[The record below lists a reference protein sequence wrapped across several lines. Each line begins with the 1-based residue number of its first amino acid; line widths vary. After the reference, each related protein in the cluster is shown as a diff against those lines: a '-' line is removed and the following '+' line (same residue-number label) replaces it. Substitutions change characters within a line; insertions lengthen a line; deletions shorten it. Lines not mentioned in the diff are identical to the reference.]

1 MSMSESG
8 VEAPPQP
15 GTHPD
20 VPQPQSP
27 FGETSFA
34 AAAPTEETLA
44 SPPAHS
50 PATLAPRAASVTA
63 EQFVREAMGIIDA
76 ARPMPLSTS
85 VMINRDEVMT
95 LLESALAAVPD
106 ETRQARWLLRER
118 DEVLAQAR
126 VDANLVID
134 EARSRVAQMVQ
145 RTEVVRTAERRA
157 RQLLDD
163 ARIQTRRR
171 RHEVDEYCERQLAQF
186 AGAVDQVQIAV
197 QAARRKLGR
206 RVALPVAP
214 TPPSGPSAQHGGAAA
229 PDAASRAT
237 GPGPDTHPLDA
248 RPPDMRPSGTRPSDA
263 WPPETRPPE
272 TRPVVF
278 DQDQA

>member
-1 MSMSESG
+1 MSTSQG
-8 VEAPPQP
+8 GIEAPPQP
-15 GTHPD
+15 YAHPG
-20 VPQPQSP
+20 VAPSAP
-27 FGETSFA
+27 SFDA
-34 AAAPTEETLA
+34 HGPPTEEAAAPTE
-44 SPPAHS
+44 SRHPG
-50 PATLAPRAASVTA
+50 TLAPRRPSVTA

-126 VDANLVID
+126 VDANMVID

-145 RTEVVRTAERRA
+145 RTEVVRSAERRA

-163 ARIQTRRR
+163 AQIQSRRR

-186 AGAVDQVQIAV
+186 AGAVDQIQIAV
-197 QAARRKLGR
+197 QAARRKLGK
-206 RVALPVAP
+206 RVATPIAP
-214 TPPSGPSAQHGGAAA
+214 AAPSGEPAVTAEAEIDTGGPRSAR
-229 PDAASRAT
+229 S
-237 GPGPDTHPLDA
+237 GPDTD
-248 RPPDMRPSGTRPSDA
+248 
-263 WPPETRPPE
+263 
-272 TRPVVF
+272 PVVF

>member
-1 MSMSESG
+1 MSMSTGG
-8 VEAPPQP
+8 VEAMPQP
-15 GTHPD
+15 AVHHGML
-20 VPQPQSP
+20 QPQSP
-27 FGETSFA
+27 FGPPSVETA
-34 AAAPTEETLA
+34 ATPTEETPTA
-44 SPPAHS
+44 PQAPNTA
-50 PATLAPRAASVTA
+50 PLAPRPPSVTA
-63 EQFVREAMGIIDA
+63 EQFIREAMEIIDA

-126 VDANLVID
+126 VDANVVID

-197 QAARRKLGR
+197 QAARRKLGKR
-206 RVALPVAP
+206 TATPVTTA
-214 TPPSGPSAQHGGAAA
+214 PPSAPAAPNGGGAG
-229 PDAASRAT
+229 AAS
-237 GPGPDTHPLDA
+237 PGAPGDGADTHSPA
-248 RPPDMRPSGTRPSDA
+248 TQ
-263 WPPETRPPE
+263 
-272 TRPVVF
+272 PVVF
-278 DQDQA
+278 DQDQM

>member
-1 MSMSESG
+1 MSMSEGG

-15 GTHPD
+15 GTHPGA
-20 VPQPQSP
+20 PQPQSP
-27 FGETSFA
+27 FGQPSLGQPSVET
-34 AAAPTEETLA
+34 AAPTEETPTSPQAA
-44 SPPAHS
+44 SPAS
-50 PATLAPRAASVTA
+50 LAPRPPSVTA
-63 EQFVREAMGIIDA
+63 EQFIREAMEIIDA

-186 AGAVDQVQIAV
+186 ASAVDQVQIAV
-197 QAARRKLGR
+197 QAARRKLGKR
-206 RVALPVAP
+206 TATPVAHA
-214 TPPSGPSAQHGGAAA
+214 SPSAPRPHNGG
-229 PDAASRAT
+229 DAAGSGAP
-237 GPGPDTHPLDA
+237 GPAGRGPDT
-248 RPPDMRPSGTRPSDA
+248 RPPDTH
-263 WPPETRPPE
+263 
-272 TRPVVF
+272 PVVF

>member
-1 MSMSESG
+1 MSMSEG
-8 VEAPPQP
+8 AVEAPPQS
-15 GTHPD
+15 GAHLG

-27 FGETSFA
+27 FGQSSFEA
-34 AAAPTEETLA
+34 ATPTEETPT
-44 SPPAHS
+44 SPHTRGPA
-50 PATLAPRAASVTA
+50 ALAPRPASVTA
-63 EQFVREAMGIIDA
+63 EQFIREAMEIIDA

-134 EARSRVAQMVQ
+134 EARSRVAQMMQ

-163 ARIQTRRR
+163 AQIQTRRR

-186 AGAVDQVQIAV
+186 ASAVDQIQIAV
-197 QAARRKLGR
+197 QAARRKLSKR
-206 RVALPVAP
+206 AASPVASASP
-214 TPPSGPSAQHGGAAA
+214 SVPPEQHGEDAAGTRIRGPSGRGRDTRPL
-229 PDAASRAT
+229 
-237 GPGPDTHPLDA
+237 DTH
-248 RPPDMRPSGTRPSDA
+248 
-263 WPPETRPPE
+263 
-272 TRPVVF
+272 PVVF
-278 DQDQA
+278 DQDQM

>member
-1 MSMSESG
+1 MSMSEGG

-15 GTHPD
+15 YAHPG
-20 VPQPQSP
+20 VPQLRTP
-27 FGETSFA
+27 FGAE
-34 AAAPTEETLA
+34 AAPTEETPTP
-44 SPPAHS
+44 SQSRNPG
-50 PATLAPRAASVTA
+50 TLAPRRPSVTA
-63 EQFVREAMGIIDA
+63 EQFVREAMEIIDA

-163 ARIQTRRR
+163 AQIQTRRR
-171 RHEVDEYCERQLAQF
+171 RHEVDEYCERKLAQF
-186 AGAVDQVQIAV
+186 ASAVDQIQIAV
-197 QAARRKLGR
+197 QAARRKLGK
-206 RVALPVAP
+206 RVATPLAP
-214 TPPSGPSAQHGGAAA
+214 ASPSAPPVPNGGVAAGTRA
-229 PDAASRAT
+229 PLTS
-237 GPGPDTHPLDA
+237 GSGPDTH
-248 RPPDMRPSGTRPSDA
+248 
-263 WPPETRPPE
+263 
-272 TRPVVF
+272 PVVF
-278 DQDQA
+278 DQDHT

>member
-1 MSMSESG
+1 MTMSAQG
-8 VEAPPQP
+8 VEAPQQLA
-15 GTHPD
+15 GHPNAWPSTPLG
-20 VPQPQSP
+20 VPPADGLE
-27 FGETSFA
+27 FG
-34 AAAPTEETLA
+34 AAAPTEET
-44 SPPAHS
+44 PAAPQPRS
-50 PATLAPRAASVTA
+50 PATLAPRPPSLTA
-63 EQFVREAMGIIDA
+63 EQFVREAMDIIAA

-118 DEVLAQAR
+118 DEVLARAR

-163 ARIQTRRR
+163 AQQQSRRR

-186 AGAVDQVQIAV
+186 ASAVDQVQIAV

-206 RVALPVAP
+206 RVASPVTSA
-214 TPPSGPSAQHGGAAA
+214 PPSALPARDGPAAGGAAA
-229 PDAASRAT
+229 RAASA
-237 GPGPDTHPLDA
+237 GAID
-248 RPPDMRPSGTRPSDA
+248 
-263 WPPETRPPE
+263 

-278 DQDQA
+278 DQDQM

>member
-1 MSMSESG
+1 MSEGG

-15 GTHPD
+15 GTHPGA
-20 VPQPQSP
+20 PQPQSP
-27 FGETSFA
+27 FGQPSLGQPSVET
-34 AAAPTEETLA
+34 AAPTEETPT
-44 SPPAHS
+44 S
-50 PATLAPRAASVTA
+50 PRAASPASLAPRPPSLTA
-63 EQFVREAMGIIDA
+63 EQFIREAMEIIDA

-95 LLESALAAVPD
+95 LLDSALAAVPD

-186 AGAVDQVQIAV
+186 ASAVDQVQIAV
-197 QAARRKLGR
+197 QAARRKLGKR
-206 RVALPVAP
+206 TATPV
-214 TPPSGPSAQHGGAAA
+214 TPASPSVPPAQQGAG
-229 PDAASRAT
+229 AT
-237 GPGPDTHPLDA
+237 GTGSAGRSGAGPDA
-248 RPPDMRPSGTRPSDA
+248 RPPDAD
-263 WPPETRPPE
+263 PPITH
-272 TRPVVF
+272 PVVF
-278 DQDQA
+278 DQDQM

>member
-1 MSMSESG
+1 MSMSPGG
-8 VEAPPQP
+8 VETPQQPYAHP
-15 GTHPD
+15 GVAAEP
-20 VPQPQSP
+20 
-27 FGETSFA
+27 SFDTPG
-34 AAAPTEETLA
+34 APTEETDA
-44 SPPAHS
+44 AAGPRHPG
-50 PATLAPRAASVTA
+50 TLAPRPPSVTA
-63 EQFVREAMGIIDA
+63 EQFIREAMGIIDA

-126 VDANLVID
+126 VDANMVID

-145 RTEVVRTAERRA
+145 RTEVVRSAERRA

-163 ARIQTRRR
+163 AQIQTRRR

-186 AGAVDQVQIAV
+186 ASAVDQIQIAV
-197 QAARRKLGR
+197 QAARRKLGK
-206 RVALPVAP
+206 RVATPLAP
-214 TPPSGPSAQHGGAAA
+214 ASPDAPSARTAGSEW
-229 PDAASRAT
+229 DAGVPHSL
-237 GPGPDTHPLDA
+237 GSGPDTD
-248 RPPDMRPSGTRPSDA
+248 
-263 WPPETRPPE
+263 
-272 TRPVVF
+272 PVVF

>member
-1 MSMSESG
+1 MSMSEGG
-8 VEAPPQP
+8 VEAPPQS
-15 GTHPD
+15 GVHPA
-20 VPQPQSP
+20 VPQPQAP
-27 FGETSFA
+27 FGQPSFETA
-34 AAAPTEETLA
+34 ATTEETPT
-44 SPPAHS
+44 SPHARG
-50 PATLAPRAASVTA
+50 PATLAPRPASVTA
-63 EQFVREAMGIIDA
+63 EQFIHEAMEIIDA

-145 RTEVVRTAERRA
+145 RTEVVRAAERRA

-186 AGAVDQVQIAV
+186 ASAVDQVQIAV
-197 QAARRKLGR
+197 QAARRKLGKR
-206 RVALPVAP
+206 AATPV
-214 TPPSGPSAQHGGAAA
+214 TPASPSAPPAHHGGEAAG
-229 PDAASRAT
+229 T
-237 GPGPDTHPLDA
+237 GAPGPAGRGPDA
-248 RPPDMRPSGTRPSDA
+248 RPPDTH
-263 WPPETRPPE
+263 
-272 TRPVVF
+272 PVVF
-278 DQDQA
+278 DQDQM

>member
-1 MSMSESG
+1 MSMSTEG
-8 VEAPPQP
+8 VEAPPP
-15 GTHPD
+15 
-20 VPQPQSP
+20 
-27 FGETSFA
+27 FA
-34 AAAPTEETLA
+34 AHPEAPSSAPYGQPSLEAPPHETAGVPIEQAPTA
-44 SPPAHS
+44 PHAHTG
-50 PATLAPRAASVTA
+50 AALAPRPPSVTA

-118 DEVLAQAR
+118 DEVLAKAR

-157 RQLLDD
+157 RQLLED
-163 ARIQTRRR
+163 AQLQTRRR

-186 AGAVDQVQIAV
+186 ANAVDQVQIAV
-197 QAARRKLGR
+197 QAARRKLGK
-206 RVALPVAP
+206 RVASPV
-214 TPPSGPSAQHGGAAA
+214 TPSSPSMPPAAEGAAANGAGVPGPSASAL
-229 PDAASRAT
+229 
-237 GPGPDTHPLDA
+237 DTH
-248 RPPDMRPSGTRPSDA
+248 
-263 WPPETRPPE
+263 
-272 TRPVVF
+272 PVVF
-278 DQDQA
+278 DQDQM

>member
-1 MSMSESG
+1 MSTSEGG

-15 GTHPD
+15 YAHPGVASADASFDTH
-20 VPQPQSP
+20 
-27 FGETSFA
+27 
-34 AAAPTEETLA
+34 AAPTQETAA
-44 SPPAHS
+44 SPGSRQPGS
-50 PATLAPRAASVTA
+50 LAPRPPSVTA
-63 EQFVREAMGIIDA
+63 EQFIREAMGIIDA

-145 RTEVVRTAERRA
+145 RTEVVRSAERRA

-163 ARIQTRRR
+163 AQIQTRRR

-186 AGAVDQVQIAV
+186 ASAVDQIQIAV
-197 QAARRKLGR
+197 QAARRKLGK
-206 RVALPVAP
+206 RVASPVAP
-214 TPPSGPSAQHGGAAA
+214 APPGTSPAGSGGSETDTTVPQSFG
-229 PDAASRAT
+229 S
-237 GPGPDTHPLDA
+237 GPDTDPA
-248 RPPDMRPSGTRPSDA
+248 
-263 WPPETRPPE
+263 
-272 TRPVVF
+272 VF

>member
-1 MSMSESG
+1 MSMFDGG
-8 VEAPPQP
+8 VEAPSQPAPQP
-15 GTHPD
+15 G
-20 VPQPQSP
+20 VPQPESP
-27 FGETSFA
+27 FGRPSFET
-34 AAAPTEETLA
+34 AAAPTEET
-44 SPPAHS
+44 PTTS
-50 PATLAPRAASVTA
+50 PARNPGTLVPRPPSVTA
-63 EQFVREAMGIIDA
+63 EQFIREAMEIIDA

-118 DEVLAQAR
+118 DEVLVQAR

-163 ARIQTRRR
+163 AQIQTRRR

-186 AGAVDQVQIAV
+186 AGAVDQIQIAV
-197 QAARRKLGR
+197 QAARRKLGK
-206 RVALPVAP
+206 RVSAPVAP
-214 TPPSGPSAQHGGAAA
+214 ASPSAQPGQNGG
-229 PDAASRAT
+229 DAGSTEASRSS
-237 GPGPDTHPLDA
+237 GRGPDTHPA
-248 RPPDMRPSGTRPSDA
+248 I
-263 WPPETRPPE
+263 
-272 TRPVVF
+272 F
-278 DQDQA
+278 DQDQM

>member
-1 MSMSESG
+1 MSMSEG
-8 VEAPPQP
+8 GIDAPPQSYANP
-15 GTHPD
+15 GAAPAA
-20 VPQPQSP
+20 P
-27 FGETSFA
+27 SFDTR
-34 AAAPTEETLA
+34 AAPTEETA
-44 SPPAHS
+44 APPGSRHPGA
-50 PATLAPRAASVTA
+50 LAPRPPSVTA
-63 EQFVREAMGIIDA
+63 EQFIREAMEIIDA

-126 VDANLVID
+126 VDANMVID
-134 EARSRVAQMVQ
+134 EARGRVAQMVQ
-145 RTEVVRTAERRA
+145 RTEVVRSAERRA

-163 ARIQTRRR
+163 AQIQTRRR

-197 QAARRKLGR
+197 QAAQRKLGK
-206 RVALPVAP
+206 RVATPVPLGASS
-214 TPPSGPSAQHGGAAA
+214 TDAGRSERDTGVLQTLGSGA
-229 PDAASRAT
+229 
-237 GPGPDTHPLDA
+237 DTSPA
-248 RPPDMRPSGTRPSDA
+248 
-263 WPPETRPPE
+263 
-272 TRPVVF
+272 VF

>member
-1 MSMSESG
+1 MSMSEGG
-8 VEAPPQP
+8 VDAPPQSYAHP
-15 GTHPD
+15 G
-20 VPQPQSP
+20 VSQPEP
-27 FGETSFA
+27 SFDMH
-34 AAAPTEETLA
+34 AAPTEETDVSAA
-44 SPPAHS
+44 SRQPGA
-50 PATLAPRAASVTA
+50 LAPRRPSVTA
-63 EQFVREAMGIIDA
+63 EQFIREAMEIIDA

-126 VDANLVID
+126 VDANMVID

-145 RTEVVRTAERRA
+145 RTEVVRSAERRA

-163 ARIQTRRR
+163 AQIQTRRR

-186 AGAVDQVQIAV
+186 ASAVDQIQIAV
-197 QAARRKLGR
+197 QAARRKLGK
-206 RVALPVAP
+206 RVATPIAP
-214 TPPSGPSAQHGGAAA
+214 AA
-229 PDAASRAT
+229 PGVSPAATAESEIDT
-237 GPGPDTHPLDA
+237 GDSQSARSGPDTD
-248 RPPDMRPSGTRPSDA
+248 
-263 WPPETRPPE
+263 
-272 TRPVVF
+272 PVVF

>member
-1 MSMSESG
+1 MSEGG
-8 VEAPPQP
+8 VEAPPQS
-15 GTHPD
+15 GTHPG

-27 FGETSFA
+27 FGPSSFET
-34 AAAPTEETLA
+34 AAPTEETPTSPQAPGPA
-44 SPPAHS
+44 S
-50 PATLAPRAASVTA
+50 LAPRPPSVTA
-63 EQFVREAMGIIDA
+63 EQFIREAMEIIDA

-186 AGAVDQVQIAV
+186 ASAVDQVQIAV
-197 QAARRKLGR
+197 QAARRKLGKR
-206 RVALPVAP
+206 TATPV
-214 TPPSGPSAQHGGAAA
+214 TPASPSVPPAQHGGDDPGTSAAGPAGSA
-229 PDAASRAT
+229 PGTHS
-237 GPGPDTHPLDA
+237 PD
-248 RPPDMRPSGTRPSDA
+248 
-263 WPPETRPPE
+263 

>member
-1 MSMSESG
+1 MSMSEG
-8 VEAPPQP
+8 GIEAPPQP
-15 GTHPD
+15 TVHHGMLGQRTPLGAPPLD
-20 VPQPQSP
+20 
-27 FGETSFA
+27 T
-34 AAAPTEETLA
+34 AAPTQETPTSPQAPSTA
-44 SPPAHS
+44 S
-50 PATLAPRAASVTA
+50 LAPRPPSVTA
-63 EQFVREAMGIIDA
+63 EQFVREAMDIIDA

-145 RTEVVRTAERRA
+145 RTEVVRAAERRA

-186 AGAVDQVQIAV
+186 ASAVDQVQIAV
-197 QAARRKLGR
+197 QAARRKLGKR
-206 RVALPVAP
+206 AATPVAP
-214 TPPSGPSAQHGGAAA
+214 SSPSAPPARTGGDATGTGAPGAAGRG
-229 PDAASRAT
+229 PDARS
-237 GPGPDTHPLDA
+237 PDTH
-248 RPPDMRPSGTRPSDA
+248 
-263 WPPETRPPE
+263 
-272 TRPVVF
+272 PVVF
-278 DQDQA
+278 DQDQM

>member
-1 MSMSESG
+1 MSMSEGG

-15 GTHPD
+15 GAHPGA
-20 VPQPQSP
+20 PQPQSP
-27 FGETSFA
+27 FGQSPLGQPSVET
-34 AAAPTEETLA
+34 AAPTEETPTSPQAAGPA
-44 SPPAHS
+44 S
-50 PATLAPRAASVTA
+50 LAPRPPSVTA
-63 EQFVREAMGIIDA
+63 EQFIREAMEIIDA

-118 DEVLAQAR
+118 DEVLARAR

-186 AGAVDQVQIAV
+186 ASAVDQVQIAV
-197 QAARRKLGR
+197 QAARRKLGKR
-206 RVALPVAP
+206 TATPVAHA
-214 TPPSGPSAQHGGAAA
+214 SPSAPRPHNGG
-229 PDAASRAT
+229 DAAGSGAP
-237 GPGPDTHPLDA
+237 GPAGRGPDT
-248 RPPDMRPSGTRPSDA
+248 RPPDTH
-263 WPPETRPPE
+263 
-272 TRPVVF
+272 PVVF

>member
-1 MSMSESG
+1 MSMSEGG

-15 GTHPD
+15 AVHHGMLRPEA
-20 VPQPQSP
+20 P
-27 FGETSFA
+27 FGEFPPAT
-34 AAAPTEETLA
+34 AAPTEETPMSPQAPGPA
-44 SPPAHS
+44 S
-50 PATLAPRAASVTA
+50 LAPRPPSVTA
-63 EQFVREAMGIIDA
+63 EQFIREAMEIIDA

-126 VDANLVID
+126 VDANMVID

-186 AGAVDQVQIAV
+186 ASAVDQVQIAV
-197 QAARRKLGR
+197 QAARRKLGKR
-206 RVALPVAP
+206 TATPVAP
-214 TPPSGPSAQHGGAAA
+214 ASPSVPPAQLGAGATGTGGAA
-229 PDAASRAT
+229 PSGG
-237 GPGPDTHPLDA
+237 GPEA
-248 RPPDMRPSGTRPSDA
+248 RPPDSS
-263 WPPETRPPE
+263 PPITHPA
-272 TRPVVF
+272 VF
-278 DQDQA
+278 DQDQM

>member
-1 MSMSESG
+1 MSMSEGG
-8 VEAPPQP
+8 VDAPPQP
-15 GTHPD
+15 YAHPGVASADPTFDTH
-20 VPQPQSP
+20 
-27 FGETSFA
+27 
-34 AAAPTEETLA
+34 AAPTEETA
-44 SPPAHS
+44 PPAASGH
-50 PATLAPRAASVTA
+50 PRTMAPRPPSVTA
-63 EQFVREAMGIIDA
+63 EQFIREAMEIIDA

-163 ARIQTRRR
+163 AQIQTRRR

-186 AGAVDQVQIAV
+186 ASAVDQVQIAV
-197 QAARRKLGR
+197 QAARRKLGK
-206 RVALPVAP
+206 RVATPIAP
-214 TPPSGPSAQHGGAAA
+214 APSGASPASTAGFENDDGAPQSLGG
-229 PDAASRAT
+229 
-237 GPGPDTHPLDA
+237 GPDTD
-248 RPPDMRPSGTRPSDA
+248 
-263 WPPETRPPE
+263 
-272 TRPVVF
+272 PVVF

>member
-1 MSMSESG
+1 MSMSEGG

-15 GTHPD
+15 AVHQGMLG
-20 VPQPQSP
+20 PQSHVDGSP
-27 FGETSFA
+27 FVTT
-34 AAAPTEETLA
+34 APTEETLR
-44 SPPAHS
+44 PPSAPGQPS
-50 PATLAPRAASVTA
+50 LAPRPLSVTA
-63 EQFVREAMGIIDA
+63 EQFVREAMEIIDA

-186 AGAVDQVQIAV
+186 ASAVDQVQIAV
-197 QAARRKLGR
+197 QAARRKLGKR
-206 RVALPVAP
+206 AATPV
-214 TPPSGPSAQHGGAAA
+214 TPSSPSVPPAQQGAGATATRGAGPSSGG
-229 PDAASRAT
+229 RE
-237 GPGPDTHPLDA
+237 A
-248 RPPDMRPSGTRPSDA
+248 RPPDAHLPITHPL
-263 WPPETRPPE
+263 
-272 TRPVVF
+272 VF
-278 DQDQA
+278 DQDQM

>member
-1 MSMSESG
+1 MSMSEGG
-8 VEAPPQP
+8 VEASPQP
-15 GTHPD
+15 AVHHGMLGSPA
-20 VPQPQSP
+20 P
-27 FGETSFA
+27 FGESPLA
-34 AAAPTEETLA
+34 AATPTEEA
-44 SPPAHS
+44 DAAGPRHRG
-50 PATLAPRAASVTA
+50 TLAPRRPSVTA
-63 EQFVREAMGIIDA
+63 EQFIREAMEIIDA

-126 VDANLVID
+126 VDANMVID

-145 RTEVVRTAERRA
+145 RTEVVRSAERRA

-163 ARIQTRRR
+163 AQIQTRRR

-186 AGAVDQVQIAV
+186 ASAVDQIQIAV
-197 QAARRKLGR
+197 QAAQRKLGR
-206 RVALPVAP
+206 RVATPVAP
-214 TPPSGPSAQHGGAAA
+214 APPDASFAGAAGSER
-229 PDAASRAT
+229 DT
-237 GPGPDTHPLDA
+237 GVPHALGSGPDTD
-248 RPPDMRPSGTRPSDA
+248 
-263 WPPETRPPE
+263 
-272 TRPVVF
+272 PVVF

>member
-1 MSMSESG
+1 MSTSESG

-15 GTHPD
+15 AVHHG
-20 VPQPQSP
+20 VLQPQSP
-27 FGETSFA
+27 FGSSAYET
-34 AAAPTEETLA
+34 AAPTEETPT
-44 SPPAHS
+44 SPHPAGS
-50 PATLAPRAASVTA
+50 ATLAPRPASVTA
-63 EQFVREAMGIIDA
+63 EQFIREAMEIIDA

-186 AGAVDQVQIAV
+186 ASAVDQVQIAV
-197 QAARRKLGR
+197 QAARRKLGKR
-206 RVALPVAP
+206 AATPLAP
-214 TPPSGPSAQHGGAAA
+214 ASPSAPPAHDGG
-229 PDAASRAT
+229 DAASSEVSGTSGRGSDT
-237 GPGPDTHPLDA
+237 RPPDTH
-248 RPPDMRPSGTRPSDA
+248 
-263 WPPETRPPE
+263 
-272 TRPVVF
+272 PVVF
-278 DQDQA
+278 DQDQM

>member
-1 MSMSESG
+1 MSEGG

-15 GTHPD
+15 GTHPGA
-20 VPQPQSP
+20 PQPHSP
-27 FGETSFA
+27 FGQPSVET
-34 AAAPTEETLA
+34 AAPTEETPTSPQAAGPA
-44 SPPAHS
+44 S
-50 PATLAPRAASVTA
+50 LAPRPPSVTA
-63 EQFVREAMGIIDA
+63 EQFIREAMEIIDA

-186 AGAVDQVQIAV
+186 ASAVDQVQIAV
-197 QAARRKLGR
+197 QAARRKLGKR
-206 RVALPVAP
+206 TATPVAP
-214 TPPSGPSAQHGGAAA
+214 ASPSVAPAQHG
-229 PDAASRAT
+229 ASAT
-237 GPGPDTHPLDA
+237 GTGGAGRSGGGPDA
-248 RPPDMRPSGTRPSDA
+248 RPPDTD
-263 WPPETRPPE
+263 PPITH
-272 TRPVVF
+272 PVVF
-278 DQDQA
+278 DQDQM

>member
-1 MSMSESG
+1 MSMTEST
-8 VEAPPQP
+8 V
-15 GTHPD
+15 T
-20 VPQPQSP
+20 VPAAHSP
-27 FGETSFA
+27 FGTAPHGPGVLAPGSRA
-34 AAAPTEETLA
+34 QDAHSQAAPMPPQVRPSGTLVA
-44 SPPAHS
+44 RS
-50 PATLAPRAASVTA
+50 ASVTA
-63 EQFVREAMGIIDA
+63 EQFIREAMDIIDA

-118 DEVLAQAR
+118 DEVLARAR

-163 ARIQTRRR
+163 ALIQTRRR

-186 AGAVDQVQIAV
+186 ESAVDQLQTAV
-197 QAARRKLGR
+197 QAARRKLAKR
-206 RVALPVAP
+206 SAAPVAP
-214 TPPSGPSAQHGGAAA
+214 SV
-229 PDAASRAT
+229 
-237 GPGPDTHPLDA
+237 
-248 RPPDMRPSGTRPSDA
+248 
-263 WPPETRPPE
+263 PPERPGTEAEGAPADGPAARGAD

-278 DQDQA
+278 DQDRT